1 MGSRR
6 LGRRRLYSLEKR
18 GQSLTETDLGPGAG
32 AKGAIQAAFQ
42 HREGAVIVTEIWV
55 DLLKGSFESHGA
67 NAVIGKDG
75 TDSGT
80 LFQWTESL
88 FGQLLDVDLMITEDL
103 AGGAVNIIL
112 ASNSA
117 AINVKSGGNSNTD
130 HCSITDADK
139 GDNVSATDIAAVGS
153 DNVHFYLYSA
163 QSTDAAYTAGKM
175 IIRVTGY
182 AVSEF

>member
-6 LGRRRLYSLEKR
+6 LGRKRLYSLEKR
-18 GQSLTETDLGPGAG
+18 GQSLTETDLGTGDG

-55 DLLKGSFESHGA
+55 DLLKGSFESHG
-67 NAVIGKDG
+67 NNNVIGKDG

-80 LFQWTESL
+80 LFQWTEAL

-103 AGGAVNIIL
+103 AGGSVDITLSA
-112 ASNSA
+112 NSA
-117 AINVKSGGNSNTD
+117 AINVKSSGAGNQD
-130 HCSITDADK
+130 HCTIVGAVK
-139 GDNVSATDIAAVGS
+139 GDNVSATDIVAINA
-153 DNVHFYLYSA
+153 DNVHFYLHA
-163 QSTDAAYTAGKM
+163 DAATDAAYTAGKM